1 MKFNSTFVV
10 SFIKNDDDY
19 YHYYYRM
26 RGGYFILFCFILFFI
41 WERGEMTR
49 STCLEDGDSSP
60 KQSVEVFPVADAT
73 GIAVENLRARARSGA
88 VLSHAKFTAKQIHA

>member
-1 MKFNSTFVV
+1 MIIIIEWVV
-10 SFIKNDDDY
+10 VI
-19 YHYYYRM
+19 
-26 RGGYFILFCFILFFI
+26 ILFFGFLRKR
-41 WERGEMTR
+41 EEMTR

-73 GIAVENLRARARSGA
+73 GIAVENLRARARSWA

>member
-1 MKFNSTFVV
+1 
-10 SFIKNDDDY
+10 
-19 YHYYYRM
+19 
-26 RGGYFILFCFILFFI
+26 
-41 WERGEMTR
+41 MTR